1 MQSIE
6 LLKDYVHVSMEMQ
19 SSARQ
24 LEVLNKVSYRYCC
37 YYTFFFLGIK
47 QIAFV

>member
-6 LLKDYVHVSMEMQ
+6 LLKDYIHLSMETQ
-19 SSARQ
+19 SSVWQ
-24 LEVLNKVSYRYCC
+24 LEVLNKGSYYYC
-37 YYTFFFLGIK
+37 YYYTLFLGIK